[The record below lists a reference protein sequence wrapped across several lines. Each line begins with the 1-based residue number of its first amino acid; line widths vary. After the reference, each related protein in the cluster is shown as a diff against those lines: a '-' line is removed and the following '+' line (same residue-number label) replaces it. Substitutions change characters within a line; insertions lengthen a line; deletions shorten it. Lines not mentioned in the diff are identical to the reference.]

1 MIKCS
6 ELKLKG
12 VLLFEIDIF
21 QDNRGS
27 FSEVYNELS
36 FSKYI
41 PQDINFIQDN
51 ESFSNYGVLRGLHF
65 QKPPFQQSKL
75 IRVSH
80 GEIQDVVVDLRKG
93 SSTFG
98 QYISIILSKKNK
110 KQLFIPKGF
119 AHGFLTL
126 SKSAIIN
133 YKVDNYYSS
142 KHDSGILFN
151 DLKLRI
157 DWKLNESDIIVSEKD
172 MNLSPFEKNKFND

>member
-119 AHGFLTL
+119 AHGFLCL
-126 SKSAIIN
+126 SKKCSVYYKCTN
-133 YKVDNYYSS
+133 YRNA
-142 KHDSGILFN
+142 N
-151 DLKLRI
+151 
-157 DWKLNESDIIVSEKD
+157 SEKTLLWND
-172 MNLSPFEKNKFND
+172 KKLKINWGIKKPILSKKDRNGTPFKEIVKSI